1 MLNDIGEAQEGLI
14 VGSIDMAQ
22 KIIANYQQVGQI
34 IMGLIT
40 TYGIYKAAVVTAIA
54 AEKLHIETLT
64 IAKVRIAFVE
74 KVQAALNATMLAN
87 PYVAAATALGVLV
100 GVLVAC
106 HDSTTA
112 DMEWMKKSWARQPP

>member
-1 MLNDIGEAQEGLI
+1 MVQDAFHAAASEGGQFNGMLEAQSKTLKGAISNLEGAWQYMLNDIGEAQEGLI

-64 IAKVRIAFVE
+64 IAKGPCE
-74 KVQAALNATMLAN
+74 L
-87 PYVAAATALGVLV
+87 P
-100 GVLVAC
+100 
-106 HDSTTA
+106 S
-112 DMEWMKKSWARQPP
+112 

>member
-1 MLNDIGEAQEGLI
+1 
-14 VGSIDMAQ
+14 MAQ

-64 IAKVRIAFVE
+64 IAKVRIAVVE

-106 HDSTTA
+106 HDGRGKGTSRPQRDDGNRKA
-112 DMEWMKKSWARQPP
+112 EAAGIQR